1 MVTIRFKTNGE
12 INNFFKDIE
21 DGSIE
26 KYSSS
31 NYSDG
36 CITLMDNRFVR
47 QKVLKVLKC
56 YYGDERITIKVI
68 DEDGILKELFMN
80 IDGVRGKTVK
90 RLVIMTLAARY
101 GMRI

>member
-12 INNFFKDIE
+12 INKFFKDIE

-26 KYSSS
+26 KYYSSD
-31 NYSDG
+31 YSGG

-47 QKVLKVLKC
+47 QKILKVLKC
-56 YYGDERITIKVI
+56 YYGDDSITVKVI
-68 DEDGILKELFMN
+68 DEDGIMKELYMK
-80 IDGVRGKTVK
+80 IDGVRGETIK
-90 RLVIMTLAARY
+90 RLVIMNLAARY